1 MFMALMLTTALCVLE
16 RKTYKY
22 LNANFMRSKFKKAAL
37 LLSGIIAGGQLF
49 AQTPDT
55 SRTVQTFNNYVKPF
69 SPENSFR
76 TWSIGVNV
84 GVLTPYNIIQD
95 KRSMDFTS
103 PNGQLGYS
111 VYIKKQI
118 LSSFGIQAD
127 FLAGKLSG
135 DHSQPNV
142 AGYAPYNGFS
152 TKLNY
157 AASLSGN
164 FTLANINWR
173 HKEGFIQPY
182 VTLGAGLM
190 GYKPTL
196 NIHGGNGASV
206 TVDHQIREFYIP
218 VGAGVKFNL
227 SPGVN
232 LDLGYQI
239 NFVNSDNLDGYD
251 HGLGNDRFSYAH
263 IGLEFALGSHSKP
276 QLASHNPVNSMRTEY
291 ITEEAMLNNS
301 IQAQQAQ
308 IDAEKA
314 KNDKL
319 RSDLDATNANL
330 AKFTVDSDGDGVPDF
345 FDKCPNTPT
354 GTKVDGSGCPLPVA
368 KDVKVYV
375 TEADRKVVRE
385 AIKNLEFDFGKATIR
400 EHSYPSLDKVA
411 QLLID
416 KNFSLKL
423 AGHTDN
429 VGSDDANMRLS
440 KDRAEAIKA
449 YLVSKGANASRIEAT
464 GYGKNQ
470 PIASNKT
477 AKGRQMNRRVEFTLF

>member
-1 MFMALMLTTALCVLE
+1 MALMLTTPLCVLE
-16 RKTYKY
+16 CKTYKY
-22 LNANFMRSKFKKAAL
+22 LNANFMKSKFKKAAL

-55 SRTVQTFNNYVKPF
+55 TKTVQTYNNYVKPF
-69 SPENSFR
+69 SPESSFR

-103 PNGQLGYS
+103 PNGELGYS

-118 LSSFGIQAD
+118 LPSFGIQAD

-135 DHSQPNV
+135 DHSQPNA

-173 HKEGFIQPY
+173 HKQGFIQPY

-196 NIHGGNGASV
+196 NIHGGNGASI
-206 TVDHQIREFYIP
+206 TVDHQIKEFYIP

-263 IGLEFALGSHSKP
+263 IGLEFALGSRSKP

-375 TEADRKVVRE
+375 TEEDRKVVRE

-429 VGSDDANMRLS
+429 VGSDDANMKLS
-440 KDRAEAIKA
+440 KDRAESIKA

>member
-1 MFMALMLTTALCVLE
+1 MALMLITALCVLE
-16 RKTYKY
+16 CKTYKY
-22 LNANFMRSKFKKAAL
+22 LNANFMKSKFKKAAL
-37 LLSGIIAGGQLF
+37 LLSGIIAAGQLF

-55 SRTVQTFNNYVKPF
+55 TKTVQTFNNYVKPF
-69 SPENSFR
+69 SPESSFR
-76 TWSIGVNV
+76 TWSIGINV

-103 PNGQLGYS
+103 PNGELGYS

-118 LSSFGIQAD
+118 LPSFGIQAD

-135 DHSQPNV
+135 DHSQPNAV
-142 AGYAPYNGFS
+142 GYAPYNGFS

-173 HKEGFIQPY
+173 HKQGFIQPY
-182 VTLGAGLM
+182 ATLGAGLM
-190 GYKPTL
+190 GYKPTVT
-196 NIHGGNGASV
+196 IHGGNGGSV
-206 TVDHQIREFYIP
+206 TADQIKELYIP
-218 VGAGVKFNL
+218 VGAGLKFNI
-227 SPGVN
+227 SPSIN

-239 NFVNSDNLDGYD
+239 NFVNSDNIDGYD

-263 IGLEFALGSHSKP
+263 IGLEFALGSRSKP

-291 ITEEAMLNNS
+291 ITEDAMLNNS

-440 KDRAEAIKA
+440 KDRAESIKA